1 MFLPVV
7 QQSLH
12 QAGDGGDQ
20 RDAALPP
27 RLPLNLFQ
35 QTGGRNEED
44 TETGR
49 RCEDQKPT
57 QRTIEKMAE
66 GDVTGKNI

>member
-44 TETGR
+44 TET
-49 RCEDQKPT
+49 DADV
-57 QRTIEKMAE
+57 RT
-66 GDVTGKNI
+66 KNQHNVQ